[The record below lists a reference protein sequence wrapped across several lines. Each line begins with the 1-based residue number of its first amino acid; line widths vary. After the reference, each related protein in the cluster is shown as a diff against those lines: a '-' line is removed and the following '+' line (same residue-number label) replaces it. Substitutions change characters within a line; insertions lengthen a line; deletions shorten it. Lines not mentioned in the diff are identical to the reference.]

1 MTLLSRKFQFNNE
14 NRMTKKKEVKL
25 DQKYIIKLIRKSTSN
40 KDLGKNLKGY
50 YKYLK
55 QNS

>member
-1 MTLLSRKFQFNNE
+1 MKIKT
-14 NRMTKKKEVKL
+14 TKKKEVKL
-25 DQKYIIKLIRKSTSN
+25 DHKYVIKLIKKNTSN
-40 KDLGKNLKGY
+40 KDLGKNLKRY

>member
-1 MTLLSRKFQFNNE
+1 
-14 NRMTKKKEVKL
+14 MTKKREVKL
-25 DQKYIIKLIRKSTSN
+25 DHKYVIKLIKKSTSN